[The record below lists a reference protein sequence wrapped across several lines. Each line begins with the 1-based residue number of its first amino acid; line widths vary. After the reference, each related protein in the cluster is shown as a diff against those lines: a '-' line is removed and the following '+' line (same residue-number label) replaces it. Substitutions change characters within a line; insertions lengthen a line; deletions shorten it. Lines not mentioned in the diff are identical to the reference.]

1 MVNIILFLILAPL
14 AAAFLL
20 LVLPVRLIRR
30 FIIIITGT
38 AVSVVSVRLLLTTIG
53 SGPMFYTLNSH
64 HIDRTMLV
72 LEMAMGLLIII
83 LGVWKR
89 RYFTSLLA
97 AVQSGLILYFDLH
110 IAKFAVIEY
119 SLFTDQLSV
128 VMALIIA
135 IIGSLIC
142 LYSDGYMDEYHEHH
156 GEIRRRKGY
165 FLFLMFVFLSAMFGI
180 VFSNHLL
187 WLLFFWE
194 VTTLCSFL
202 LIGYNSD
209 SESWN
214 SAFMALVMNLAGGIS
229 FTCGVIWFFLSS
241 GQLELN
247 SMIYSPKFVAL
258 LPAVLLVIAGLVKSA
273 QMPFSSWLTAA
284 MVAPTPVS
292 ALLHSST
299 MVKAGVYLIL
309 KVAPVLQGTYAG
321 LILSFVGGTTF
332 VTASFI
338 AVSQRNA
345 KLVLA
350 YSTIA
355 NLGLVVACGGIDS
368 YTAIWSAIMLIIFHA
383 VSKSLLFLS
392 VGAVQNRLGTKD
404 IEHMDYL
411 ISRMPVLAAVMVI
424 GIAGMFLAPF
434 GMLISKWV
442 TLKAFIDFNP
452 ILAVMLAY
460 GSAATLFFWSKWL
473 GKILTIRDGLADM
486 ESGISYTMWT
496 ALVTLAL
503 STIVVCV
510 LFPIISSFVIEPYI
524 LHIYEETFSMAYRD
538 MLIIMILMIS
548 LLVILPAGILYLA
561 YFNKKFKPAG
571 TYLGGRNI
579 IGTTYMDAM
588 GNERSPELKNYYL
601 ENIFGERKISIAGII
616 ASVILI
622 SIMFGVV
629 LI

>member
-1 MVNIILFLILAPL
+1 MNLIIFLILTPL

-20 LVLPVRLIRR
+20 LIIPVKIIRR
-30 FIIIITGT
+30 FLIILAGT
-38 AVSVVSVRLLLTTIG
+38 ALSAASICLLIKTMG
-53 SGPMFYTLNSH
+53 SGPVFYTLNSH
-64 HIDRTMLV
+64 YVDRTLLV
-72 LEMAMGLLIII
+72 VEMAMGLLVIII
-83 LGVWKR
+83 GVWKR
-89 RYFTSLLA
+89 RYYASILALLQA
-97 AVQSGLILYFDLH
+97 GMILYFDLNM
-110 IAKFAVIEY
+110 ARYAVIKY

-142 LYSDGYMDEYHEHH
+142 LYSAGYMDEYHAHH
-156 GEIRRRKGY
+156 KEYSERKGY

-202 LIGYNSD
+202 LIGYNGD
-209 SESWN
+209 DESWN
-214 SAFMALVMNLAGGIS
+214 SAFKALVMNLAGGIS
-229 FTCGVIWFFLSS
+229 FTCGIIWFYRST
-241 GQLELN
+241 GQLEL
-247 SMIYSPKFVAL
+247 SGLIYSPKFIAL
-258 LPAVLLVIAGLVKSA
+258 IPAVLLVLAGLVKSA

-309 KVAPVLQGTYAG
+309 KIAPVLQGTYAG
-321 LILSFVGGTTF
+321 LMLSFVGGITF
-332 VTASFI
+332 LVASFI
-338 AVSQRNA
+338 AVSRRNS

-355 NLGLVVACGGIDS
+355 NLGLVVACGGIDT
-368 YTAIWSAIMLIIFHA
+368 YIAIWSAIMLIIFHA

-392 VGAVQNRLGTKD
+392 VGAAQNRLGTKD

-411 ISRMPVLAAVMVI
+411 ISRMPVVAAVMVI

-434 GMLISKWV
+434 GMLISKWI

-452 ILAVMLAY
+452 ILAVILAY

-473 GKILTIRDGLADM
+473 GKILTIRDGLENM
-486 ESGISYTMWT
+486 EKGISYTMWT
-496 ALVTLAL
+496 GLVTLAL

-510 LFPIISSFVIEPYI
+510 IFPLISAVIIEPYI
-524 LHIYEETFSMAYRD
+524 LNLYGGTFFMAYRD
-538 MLIIMILMIS
+538 MLIIMILMVS
-548 LLVILPAGILYLA
+548 LLIILPAGILYRA
-561 YFNKKFKPAG
+561 YFHKGFKAAG
-571 TYLGGRNI
+571 TYLSGRNI
-579 IGTTYMDAM
+579 TNVTYMDAM

-601 ENIFGERKISIAGII
+601 ENIFGERKLFIAGII
-616 ASVILI
+616 SSVILI
-622 SIMFGVV
+622 SIMIGVA
-629 LI
+629 II

>member
-1 MVNIILFLILAPL
+1 
-14 AAAFLL
+14 
-20 LVLPVRLIRR
+20 
-30 FIIIITGT
+30 
-38 AVSVVSVRLLLTTIG
+38 
-53 SGPMFYTLNSH
+53 
-64 HIDRTMLV
+64 
-72 LEMAMGLLIII
+72 
-83 LGVWKR
+83 
-89 RYFTSLLA
+89 
-97 AVQSGLILYFDLH
+97 
-110 IAKFAVIEY
+110 
-119 SLFTDQLSV
+119 
-128 VMALIIA
+128 
-135 IIGSLIC
+135 
-142 LYSDGYMDEYHEHH
+142 
-156 GEIRRRKGY
+156 
-165 FLFLMFVFLSAMFGI
+165 
-180 VFSNHLL
+180 
-187 WLLFFWE
+187 
-194 VTTLCSFL
+194 
-202 LIGYNSD
+202 
-209 SESWN
+209 
-214 SAFMALVMNLAGGIS
+214 
-229 FTCGVIWFFLSS
+229 
-241 GQLELN
+241 
-247 SMIYSPKFVAL
+247 
-258 LPAVLLVIAGLVKSA
+258 
-273 QMPFSSWLTAA
+273 
-284 MVAPTPVS
+284 
-292 ALLHSST
+292 
-299 MVKAGVYLIL
+299 
-309 KVAPVLQGTYAG
+309 
-321 LILSFVGGTTF
+321 
-332 VTASFI
+332 
-338 AVSQRNA
+338 VSQRNA

-392 VGAVQNRLGTKD
+392 VGAVQNRLATKD

-434 GMLISKWV
+434 GMLISKWI

-486 ESGISYTMWT
+486 ESGISSGMWT

-548 LLVILPAGILYLA
+548 LLVILPAGILYHA
-561 YFNKKFKPAG
+561 YINKKFKPAAV
-571 TYLGGRNI
+571 YLGGRNI
-579 IGTTYMDAM
+579 SGTTYMDAM

-601 ENIFGERKISIAGII
+601 ENIFGERRLSIAGVI

-629 LI
+629 II